1 MEKRSDRGRNCWMY
15 GLAQAAVI
23 LMLAWGPLLL
33 TEGFPGDPATWGTLA
48 LTAVPVLGIGTLLMG
63 AIERWRQRDPE
74 K

>member
-33 TEGFPGDPATWGTLA
+33 T
-48 LTAVPVLGIGTLLMG
+48 AVPVLGIGTLLMG